1 MGRRRRRRRR
11 RRRIRRRRIK
21 EEEEYEEEDEE
32 EDEEEEEVGLMAIN
46 NSAATISASRLY
58 HIFDGND
65 YDITQTGYG
74 CSTSQPSNTGMKG
87 FEGHTKMFLICSLM
101 RNEDQNDFLSAGS
114 VV

>member
-1 MGRRRRRRRR
+1 MGRRRRRR
-11 RRRIRRRRIK
+11 RRRIRRRRK
-21 EEEEYEEEDEE
+21 EEEEEED
-32 EDEEEEEVGLMAIN
+32 EEEEVGLMAIN

>member
-1 MGRRRRRRRR
+1 MGRRRRKR
-11 RRRIRRRRIK
+11 RRRIRRRRK
-21 EEEEYEEEDEE
+21 EEEEED
-32 EDEEEEEVGLMAIN
+32 EEEEVGLMAIN

-87 FEGHTKMFLICSLM
+87 FEGHTKMFLICSM
-101 RNEDQNDFLSAGS
+101 KSQ
-114 VV
+114 